1 MGARIG
7 EGAMGIVYRGVHPL
21 LGRQAAVKVLRS
33 ESPDAAAQLLAEAR
47 LVAQARHPN
56 IIDIFG
62 FGTTDEGQPY
72 FVMELLEGD
81 ALDLWLR
88 ARLPLAA
95 VDTVGILKQLFSGLA
110 AAHAANVVHRDLKPS
125 NLFMARLADGT
136 HFLKILDFGLSK
148 RVDPASEGTRG
159 IVVGTPL
166 YMSPEQTVG
175 DPCTPASDL
184 YAAGC
189 IAFELLEGRPPFTE
203 PDINEL
209 LRQHREVAPPAL
221 SGEVQPLLRELV
233 SSLLAKAPAQR
244 PASATEV
251 RAALERVERRLAAAR
266 ASVQLPQI
274 AGPKPER
281 PTAPRPARAVPARP
295 PPQPEDQATVPLETI
310 STKSRRPS
318 SSTSQERPTVRMEP
332 LKTSSSKL
340 AAAPAPSSSPSTVE
354 VNEEQTEP
362 REIEIP
368 PPPTRT
374 ALPAQPSSKT
384 WWIVGGVA
392 VVLFGLLL
400 VILFS

>member
-1 MGARIG
+1 MGPDGGEPNPFGEDELGPTSVRPSLSGKKAGEYLLGARIG

-88 ARLPLAA
+88 ARPPLAA
-95 VDTVGILKQLFSGLA
+95 AETVGILKQLFSGLA
-110 AAHAANVVHRDLKPS
+110 AAHAANVIHRDLKPS

-159 IVVGTPL
+159 TVVGTPL

-209 LRQHREVAPPAL
+209 LRQHREVAPPRRPDPPARSMPAHRRSRKTRPRCRCRRFFRRR
-221 SGEVQPLLRELV
+221 SG
-233 SSLLAKAPAQR
+233 
-244 PASATEV
+244 
-251 RAALERVERRLAAAR
+251 RAA
-266 ASVQLPQI
+266 
-274 AGPKPER
+274 
-281 PTAPRPARAVPARP
+281 APRRSGPRCAWSRSRLPPRSWRP
-295 PPQPEDQATVPLETI
+295 PPRRRLRP
-310 STKSRRPS
+310 RPS
-318 SSTSQERPTVRMEP
+318 
-332 LKTSSSKL
+332 K
-340 AAAPAPSSSPSTVE
+340 
-354 VNEEQTEP
+354 
-362 REIEIP
+362 
-368 PPPTRT
+368 
-374 ALPAQPSSKT
+374 
-384 WWIVGGVA
+384 
-392 VVLFGLLL
+392 
-400 VILFS
+400 